1 MNKIKYLILFFLALI
16 TFIFFFTYLKNSDF
30 EKVNNKTK
38 EKALKEYKTI
48 EKEFADTAEFIY
60 FTELVKSEELL
71 NLLVSEKNP
80 IRLKNRLYDEFESNY
95 SYYSSLGVFDISFY
109 TKDGALILN
118 FQDIN
123 FKDSFTNSLLDSV
136 TSSKKEQYAYKI
148 ISNEGYLVFSKPIFD
163 KDLNFI
169 AIINIEFDLDTL
181 LEKLET
187 NMQGFEFLKLFSSKL
202 NRNNLDSFIKN
213 ESDLEKIEKI
223 INNKLDTTYVLNE
236 DGVKKTLTFMKITDM
251 KFYDD
256 TFYIVF
262 FNKNDIKIEKIDS
275 FYSYIFVIFTIFL
288 VVLIFITIYLLQLKT
303 KNSVLKNDLK
313 DILNQIDKYISKVDF
328 DLDGKITY
336 VSKSFCKI
344 SGYSEDEILGKD
356 IEVLKHNDVS
366 ENFYK
371 SLKKE
376 LKNVKNWQGEIKN
389 RDKFGN
395 TYWVKINIFPKYNS
409 NNSLIGYSSIRSD
422 ITDKKQLEKIN
433 KLLKDDLSNRLS
445 ELRLLD
451 RDLKDESKLS
461 LVSKILD
468 SISHQW
474 KQPISKISYEMKR
487 VRNIEDMDQ
496 KTFEK
501 LQDNVSEEL
510 QNLSFILNDV
520 KKLFKS
526 SKHNISNLSLVFD
539 NIKTTLESKLKN
551 SKNCKLVLETED
563 ETEIK
568 IAFFE
573 LKSILKNIIL
583 FILEQVEMYSDK
595 KCTITIELIENN
607 EEQIIKIHENI
618 ESAEKKE
625 FLDEIISKLDNTYLD
640 SKLYLAKLL
649 IEKNGAIFLCKNS
662 INETSYYIKV
672 KK

>member
-1 MNKIKYLILFFLALI
+1 MALI
-16 TFIFFFTYLKNSDF
+16 TFIFFFSYLKNSDF
-30 EKVNNKTK
+30 KKINEETK
-38 EKALKEYKTI
+38 LKALKEFRII
-48 EKEFADTAEFIY
+48 EKESADTAEFIY
-60 FTELVKSEELL
+60 FTELIKSEELS
-71 NLLVSEKNP
+71 NLLLTEKNP

-95 SYYSSLGVFDISFY
+95 SYYSSLGIFDISFY
-109 TKDGALILN
+109 TKDGSLILN

-136 TSSKKEQYAYKI
+136 TSSKKEQVAYKTV
-148 ISNEGYLVFSKPIFD
+148 SNEAYLVFSKPIFD
-163 KDLNFI
+163 KKLNLI
-169 AIINIEFDLDTL
+169 AVINIEFDLDTL
-181 LEKLET
+181 LEKLEA
-187 NMQGFEFLKLFSSKL
+187 NMQGYEFLKLFSSKL
-202 NRNNLDSFIKN
+202 NKNNLDNFIKN
-213 ESDLEKIEKI
+213 DSDLEKIENMLK
-223 INNKLDTTYVLNE
+223 KSLDTSYVLNE

-251 KFYDD
+251 KFYEDS
-256 TFYIVF
+256 FYIVF
-262 FNKNDIKIEKIDS
+262 FNKNDIKIEKIDN

-288 VVLIFITIYLLQLKT
+288 VILIFITIYLLQLKA
-303 KNSVLKNDLK
+303 KNSALKNDLK
-313 DILNQIDKYISKVDF
+313 DISNQIDRYILKVDF

-336 VSKSFCKI
+336 VSKAFCK
-344 SGYSEDEILGKD
+344 SSEYSEDEILGKN
-356 IEVLKHNDVS
+356 IETLRHNDVS

-371 SLKKE
+371 NLKKE
-376 LKNVKNWQGEIKN
+376 LRDVKNWQGEIKN

-409 NNSLIGYSSIRSD
+409 NNKLIGYSSIRCD

-474 KQPISKISYEMKR
+474 KQPISKISYEIKKIK
-487 VRNIEDMDQ
+487 NIEDMDQ

-501 LQDNVSEEL
+501 LKNNVSEEL
-510 QNLSFILNDV
+510 QNLSFILNDA

-526 SKHNISNLSLVFD
+526 SKHNSSNLALVFD
-539 NIKTTLESKLKN
+539 NLNLTLESKI
-551 SKNCKLVLETED
+551 KNCKLILESENETEV
-563 ETEIK
+563 K
-568 IAFFE
+568 IGFFE

-583 FILEQVEMYSDK
+583 FILEQIEMYSDK
-595 KCTITIELIENN
+595 KCTIKIELIENN

-618 ESAEKKE
+618 ESVEKKE

>member
-422 ITDKKQLEKIN
+422 ITDKKQLENIN

-563 ETEIK
+563 ESEIK

>member
-136 TSSKKEQYAYKI
+136 ASSKKEQYAYKI